1 MTTDNGRR
9 RLNGWWKTVV
19 LAAGLTTMTTL
30 AWQLR
35 AADVEQLSAQIDS
48 ADARALRNTARFER
62 IDSTLRVQAELRA
75 AQDVRDSIYRADQRR
90 VNEWVVKS
98 IDQMMTWQGIPPWH
112 REALPIDTVADTT

>member
-1 MTTDNGRR
+1 MANGNGSR

-35 AADVEQLSAQIDS
+35 AADVGHLSAQIDS
-48 ADARALRNTARFER
+48 ADARAMRNTARFER

-75 AQDVRDSIYRADQRR
+75 AQCVRDSVYRADQQR

-98 IDQMMTWQGIPPWH
+98 IDQMMQWQGIPPWH
-112 REALPIDTVADTT
+112 REPLPIDTVADTT